1 MADPEHV
8 GILEQS
14 VAAWNKWCNDNPDI
28 RPDLRGAD
36 LRGTYHRGADLRGA
50 DFSGAN
56 LSGADLSEAKL
67 SSANLSGTDLS
78 GAYLRG
84 ADLSEADLSRAKL
97 SRADLSGIDL
107 SGANLSGT
115 DLSGG
120 DLSGTDLS
128 EAKLSRADLSWAKLS
143 RAKLSGT
150 DLRGTDLSGTDLSG
164 AALATAKNLTQEQ
177 IDAIRLDP
185 DFPPNLPD
193 GLELPEMGDNGE
205 KTAHP
210 NTPEKGDTP
219 LRAHPG
225 ERIILSG
232 QLATPTA
239 QLRRKVSKQELE
251 ELRDLLAACVPDSTP
266 GRDDENVR
274 RVPFEQESL
283 DLLITVVNTGIE
295 LHKAPSY
302 PQGLIDALLGL
313 GACLRFF
320 KSSSDWTPLPKT
332 LQDKIGSTVNAYDD
346 FLTELGLI

>member
-67 SSANLSGTDLS
+67 SSANLSRDNLSGTDFS
-78 GAYLRG
+78 GAN
-84 ADLSEADLSRAKL
+84 LSEADLSRA
-97 SRADLSGIDL
+97 
-107 SGANLSGT
+107 N
-115 DLSGG
+115 
-120 DLSGTDLS
+120 
-128 EAKLSRADLSWAKLS
+128 
-143 RAKLSGT
+143 LSGT

-219 LRAHPG
+219 FRAHPG